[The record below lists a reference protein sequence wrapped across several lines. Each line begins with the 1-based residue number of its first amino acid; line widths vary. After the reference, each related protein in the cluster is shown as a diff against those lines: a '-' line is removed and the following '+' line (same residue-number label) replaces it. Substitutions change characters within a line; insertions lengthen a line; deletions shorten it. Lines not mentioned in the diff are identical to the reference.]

1 MTIITEKPES
11 VDVCHSCLG
20 DILKGEALVR
30 DRKGN
35 PLHAYCKGE
44 D

>member
-1 MTIITEKPES
+1 MNAVQKRPEK
-11 VDVCHSCLG
+11 VAVCVFCLG

-35 PLHAYCKGE
+35 PLHAWCKGE

>member
-1 MTIITEKPES
+1 MNTVQKQPEK
-11 VDVCHSCLG
+11 VAVCVSCLG
-20 DILKGEALVR
+20 DILKGEPLVS

-35 PLHAYCKGE
+35 PLHAWCKGE